1 MRAAVRATQKAAD
14 EPRPDP
20 YGSSVVMMTV
30 AGLNLKKAQQQDSRN
45 LKTRFEKISSS
56 SNCF

>member
-1 MRAAVRATQKAAD
+1 MRAAVRATQNAAD

-30 AGLNLKKAQQQDSRN
+30 AGIN
-45 LKTRFEKISSS
+45 LKTHTTTTRLKTI
-56 SNCF
+56 